1 MIRNVRKTIAV
12 TAGAALLAA
21 GLGTAAL
28 AQGPGPEG
36 RRGGRG
42 FGGHGRAGFPLA
54 QLELTD
60 AQRQQ
65 VRDVMQKHR
74 DEMRAAGAKLR
85 EAQRAQ
91 RDAVEALPVN
101 EGLIRS
107 TSQALAEAQTELALA
122 QARTHSEVWTLL
134 TPEQQA
140 KAKEL
145 RTERQNRMQERR
157 EQSEQR
163 RRQRQ
168 GQPQG

>member
-1 MIRNVRKTIAV
+1 MARNIRKTIAV
-12 TAGAALLAA
+12 AAGAALLAV

-28 AQGPGPEG
+28 AQGPEN

-42 FGGHGRAGFPLA
+42 FGMGGRAGFPLG

-65 VRDVMQKHR
+65 VRDVMQRHR
-74 DEMRAAGAKLR
+74 DEIRAAADKLR
-85 EAQRAQ
+85 DAQRAQ
-91 RDAVEALPVN
+91 RDAVSAMPVN

-107 TSQALAEAQTELALA
+107 TSQALADAQTELALT
-122 QARTHSEVWTLL
+122 QARARSEVWTLL

-145 RTERQNRMQERR
+145 RTERENRMKERR
-157 EQSEQR
+157 DRMQQR
-163 RRQRQ
+163 RQPRN
-168 GQPQG
+168 QPQG

>member
-1 MIRNVRKTIAV
+1 MNTTIRKSAV
-12 TAGAALLAA
+12 YIAGAALLAA

-28 AQGPGPEG
+28 AQGPEG

-42 FGGHGRAGFPLA
+42 FGHGGRGGFPLA

-65 VRDVMQKHR
+65 VRDVMARHR
-74 DEMRAAGAKLR
+74 EEMRAAGTKLG

-91 RDAVEALPVN
+91 REAADTVPVN

-107 TSQALAEAQTELALA
+107 TSQALAEAQTGMALA
-122 QARTHSEVWTLL
+122 RARVRSEIWTLL

-140 KAKEL
+140 KATEL
-145 RTERQNRMQERR
+145 KRQRENRMKERR
-157 EQSEQR
+157 ERMQQR
-163 RRQRQ
+163 RQQR